1 MINYFKLKR
10 NEIKV
15 KAMLYEVI
23 VNVIDNQKDIFDLL
37 QKLFIALKDVPIDEL
52 KAEFVRQLAEI
63 IHKENNN
70 KED

>member
-1 MINYFKLKR
+1 MIKYFKLKR

>member
-1 MINYFKLKR
+1 MIKYFKLKR

-37 QKLFIALKDVPIDEL
+37 QKPFIALKDVPIDEL